1 MSKTGKQLV
10 VQARSWLGR
19 KESDG
24 SHKKIIDVYNSH
36 KPLPRGYALSYTDAW
51 CAAFVSACAIACDM
65 TDIIPLECSCSK
77 MITLFDDL
85 GCWQER
91 DDYVPNVGDII
102 FYDWED
108 SGNGDNSTG
117 HDHVGI
123 VSSVDG
129 NSFEVIEGNKSN
141 AVGIRKMEVNGKYI
155 RGFGV
160 PKYHSEGVSS
170 YIIYTV
176 QKGDTLRKIAKSYGL
191 SISEIMACN
200 IAKLSNPDII
210 KVGWELN
217 IPIPI
222 VYGKPDSEA
231 TSESLETTNYYA
243 IGKRVMECIEDIKNL
258 ESYKKLLQVLEETG
272 D

>member
-10 VQARSWLGR
+10 VQAKAWMGC

-24 SHKKIIDVYNSH
+24 SHRKIIDVYNSH

-65 TDIIPLECSCSK
+65 ADIIPLECSCSK
-77 MITLFDDL
+77 MINLFDDI

-91 DDYVPNVGDII
+91 DDYIPRVGDIV

-108 SGNGDNSTG
+108 SGDGDNTTG

-123 VSSVDG
+123 VCSVS
-129 NSFEVIEGNKSN
+129 NASFEVIEGNKSN
-141 AVGIRKMEVNGKYI
+141 AVGIRKMTVNGKYI

-160 PKYHSEGVSS
+160 PKYHSEGETS

-176 QKGDTLRKIAKSYGL
+176 QKGDTLRKIAKFYGL
-191 SISEIMACN
+191 SVSEIVACN
-200 IAKLSNPDII
+200 VAKLKDPDQI
-210 KVGWELN
+210 KVGWELT
-217 IPIPI
+217 IPIPM
-222 VYGKPDSEA
+222 VYGKPDSED

-243 IGKRVMECIEDIKNL
+243 IGKHFMKCLEDIKKF
-258 ESYKKLLQVLEETG
+258 ESYKKLMEVLNETG